1 MRSFPICVLL
11 LCCSFPLFAS
21 EPTGTKIT
29 VRHISGSS
37 SARSTLYLQSDRK
50 RIEYRGSTGYSLG
63 PHLASI
69 TRCDLGQRFE
79 LNLDSSQYESMQ
91 YPPELLTSAPG
102 APKTS
107 QSEKPTVRVEVK
119 TVDTGERKQ
128 LFGRTAR
135 HVITTTKETS
145 LEGAQ
150 SPPYETIRDGWYVD
164 LSQTISCD
172 PEYMRTGHSYV
183 YASLVVRTS
192 GGSQRQTIPKPEFVT
207 IGKPETGFAL
217 QEVTNPGQAY
227 QFKTLVTEFQEGP
240 LDPALFE
247 VPHGF
252 KQVKQIER
260 TPPQVSSPVAEIWEW
275 AKYKVANWFN
285 LD

>member
-1 MRSFPICVLL
+1 MRSFLICVLL
-11 LCCSFPLFAS
+11 LCCSFSLFAS
-21 EPTGTKIT
+21 EATGTKIT
-29 VRHISGSS
+29 VRHIIGSS
-37 SARSTLYLQSDRK
+37 SDRSTLYLQSDRK

-79 LNLDSSQYESMQ
+79 LNLDSSQYESMP
-91 YPPELLTSAPG
+91 YPPKFLTSAPG
-102 APKTS
+102 TPKTS
-107 QSEKPTVRVEVK
+107 QSEKPTMRIEIK
-119 TVDTGERKQ
+119 TVDTGERRQ

-135 HVITTTKETS
+135 HVITTIKETS
-145 LEGAQ
+145 LERSQ
-150 SPPYETIRDGWYVD
+150 SPPYETTRDGWYVD

-172 PEYMRTGHSYV
+172 PEYMRTGHA
-183 YASLVVRTS
+183 YASVVALTS
-192 GGSQRQTIPKPEFVT
+192 GGSQKAVMPKPEFVT

-227 QFKTLVTEFQEGP
+227 QFKTVVTDFQEGP
-240 LDPALFE
+240 LDPELFE